1 MRIAVFAY
9 HQIGYECLNVLIE
22 AGEEVVA
29 VVTHEDDPREE
40 VWFPSVA
47 RLARMHEL
55 SVYAP
60 SNPNTPDFIGLVRRL
75 APDLILS
82 IYYRRLLYKELLAI
96 PPLGGI
102 NLHGS
107 LLPKYR
113 GRAPI
118 NWVLVNGETETG
130 VTLHYMVEEADA
142 GDIVAQRAVPIDEQ
156 DTALDLYK
164 KIIAAGAEL
173 LRETFPLIKEGRA
186 PRIPQDSSRATKFG
200 GRRPE
205 DGKILWDSPARSV
218 YNLIRAVTHPYPGAF
233 TYFGGR
239 KLFVWHARALPG
251 AANHKGLPGSVETV
265 EKGNGIWVKTGD
277 GSLLLTRT
285 QFEGE
290 EEMPADELAARYGI
304 SVGAKLDL

>member
-164 KIIAAGAEL
+164 KIIVAGAEL

-251 AANHKGLPGSVETV
+251 AANHKGLPGSVEAV